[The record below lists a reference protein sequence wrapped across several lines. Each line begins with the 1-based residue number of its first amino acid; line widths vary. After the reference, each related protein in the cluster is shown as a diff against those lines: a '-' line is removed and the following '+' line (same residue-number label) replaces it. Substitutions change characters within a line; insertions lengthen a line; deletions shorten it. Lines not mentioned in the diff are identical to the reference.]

1 MKPQSAK
8 LASRRPSRNL
18 PPVNYSEDTEDSE
31 AEETFNSVASNI
43 STPTTPLSPS
53 NPYFLL
59 QPSPPPTSQV
69 LNDVA
74 SNLTPIAAIQAVK
87 PNWPVLGDEEELE
100 DLVAAAP
107 DNLEVAAM
115 PNDAIVNFEDED
127 GTDDA
132 NAMQE
137 ACRNLQRLEFEH
149 NDLDFWFNQ
158 VEIKMSAVGVKKNFT
173 KFQVLTTIIP
183 KKVIDQVKPLLRK
196 KQTDFPNKDAYKQL
210 KNTIIRI
217 FGPRPEARME
227 RALSRVL
234 TDRPSDLAR
243 QLVNDVCLEDL
254 EGCRCCPAIISALWK
269 RHLPGAVR
277 AGIAHC
283 EFTKETFD
291 QVTQLAD
298 DIFASNAPAGSVAA
312 LNLDETQPAIAYPLP
327 EVSAIRGGSNRGRGR
342 GARNRGRGR
351 GTGAAPTTPAA
362 PTAGNQPR
370 RGTKHPDLPPGEWT
384 GCNLHY
390 RWGKSAHFCSE
401 PATCPWKNIFT
412 PKPPK
417 N

>member
-115 PNDAIVNFEDED
+115 PGDAIVNFEDED

-158 VEIKMSAVGVKKNFT
+158 VEIKMSAVGVKKNFHSS
-173 KFQVLTTIIP
+173 Q
-183 KKVIDQVKPLLRK
+183 
-196 KQTDFPNKDAYKQL
+196 
-210 KNTIIRI
+210 
-217 FGPRPEARME
+217 
-227 RALSRVL
+227 
-234 TDRPSDLAR
+234 
-243 QLVNDVCLEDL
+243 
-254 EGCRCCPAIISALWK
+254 
-269 RHLPGAVR
+269 PG
-277 AGIAHC
+277 
-283 EFTKETFD
+283 
-291 QVTQLAD
+291 
-298 DIFASNAPAGSVAA
+298 
-312 LNLDETQPAIAYPLP
+312 
-327 EVSAIRGGSNRGRGR
+327 
-342 GARNRGRGR
+342 
-351 GTGAAPTTPAA
+351 
-362 PTAGNQPR
+362 
-370 RGTKHPDLPPGEWT
+370 
-384 GCNLHY
+384 
-390 RWGKSAHFCSE
+390 
-401 PATCPWKNIFT
+401 
-412 PKPPK
+412 
-417 N
+417 